1 MLARRDPKSI
11 GRLVGAAVLLG
22 LALFALGAGLVAWR
36 ASETSQRQAVAYA
49 LTGGHASRAPGLI
62 IAYGCAGCHAIPGIA
77 GADGQVGPPLSGLR
91 QRVFIGGVMRNTGA
105 NLVQWI
111 VDPHSVSPKT
121 AMPVT
126 GISIDDARDVAAFLY
141 TR

>member
-1 MLARRDPKSI
+1 MLGRRDPKSI

-22 LALFALGAGLVAWR
+22 LALFALGAGLAAWR
-36 ASETSQRQAVAYA
+36 ASETSQRQAIAYA

-91 QRVFIGGVMRNTGA
+91 QRVVFIGGIVRNTGA
-105 NLVQWI
+105 TVCGA
-111 VDPHSVSPKT
+111 VPVSTT
-121 AMPVT
+121 AVT
-126 GISIDDARDVAAFLY
+126 PPGTV
-141 TR
+141 

>member
-22 LALFALGAGLVAWR
+22 LALFALGAGLAAWR

-91 QRVFIGGVMRNTGA
+91 QRVFIGG